1 MEENVIHGG
10 IMRNVDVNVKNVM
23 YENGCVWNPAIS
35 SFENGKCLASITD
48 DSVIMCD
55 ESVES
60 HSEELNLKKKKKQNA
75 KFVYF

>member
-35 SFENGKCLASITD
+35 SFENGKCLASIMD

-60 HSEELNLKKKKKQNA
+60 HSEELNLKKKKKQNT